1 MKTVSLTRVLEYYDL
16 PLVFEGEDEGGQRYI
31 CDSLFT
37 TQEGGEVFL
46 AVAVTDS
53 QIEKLNRGDL
63 CLRSALLSAGEDG
76 WYRSAPQWD
85 FTKPFT
91 LEPAAG
97 PISACPNLP
106 QEGYMLDGAWDD

>member
-1 MKTVSLTRVLEYYDL
+1 MKTISLTRVLEYYDL
-16 PLVFEGEDEGGQRYI
+16 PLIFEGEDEDGQRYL
-31 CDSLFT
+31 CDSLT
-37 TQEGGEVFL
+37 TTLEGGEVFL

-53 QIEKLNRGDL
+53 QIVKLNRGDL

-76 WYRSAPQWD
+76 WYQSVPQRN
-85 FTKPFT
+85 FRKPFT
-91 LEPAAG
+91 LERQEG

>member
-53 QIEKLNRGDL
+53 QIELLNRGDL
-63 CLRSALLSAGEDG
+63 CLRSVLLSAGEDG
-76 WYRSAPQWD
+76 WYRSTPQRD
-85 FTKPFT
+85 FTKPLT
-91 LEPAAG
+91 IELPAGSLAE
-97 PISACPNLP
+97 SRNLP
-106 QEGYMLDGAWDD
+106 QEGYMLTGAWDD